1 VYFFRGLAMELF
13 AVPSH
18 RRDAAYFD
26 SKGVL
31 TRPRARPKTQ
41 RKYPKLKSRGD
52 FTDEALF
59 FIEYSADRFLR
70 CPNLELE
77 TDRFRLPANFDRYR
91 NSFYPVHNRK
101 LR

>member
-18 RRDAAYFD
+18 RRDAAYFY
-26 SKGVL
+26 SKGSL
-31 TRPRARPKTQ
+31 NPIQSTPENSK
-41 RKYPKLKSRGD
+41 KIPKLKSRGD